1 MRSFRVVP
9 EEPGNQL
16 AIELILSD
24 QQFLV
29 IVNEFFLDRTVKPL
43 RVGVHLRRF
52 EDRCAMTRCFGLIIE
67 RRGVV
72 RTLLTFR
79 GLCC

>member
-1 MRSFRVVP
+1 
-9 EEPGNQL
+9 
-16 AIELILSD
+16 
-24 QQFLV
+24 V

-72 RTLLTFR
+72 RMLLTFR